1 MQSCVYPVRSEAG
14 TVIEMALVI
23 EDITERKRAEKSEKR
38 FRSMVRN
45 ASDVFAVIETDA
57 TVRYISPSVQRVL
70 GYDEG
75 ALIGAN
81 VFDYVHP
88 DDQKRLANTFAK
100 NLGVSGIAPSVE
112 FRIRHADGSWIVLE
126 AISNNLTEDPNV
138 AGVVVNARDVTAR
151 KETEEALRVSEE
163 RFRSAFED
171 APIGVSLVGLDNSY
185 LRVNHALCEMLGYD
199 EEALLTKTSF
209 EVTHPDDLEA
219 START
224 RRALEEG
231 AGSYYLEKRY
241 VRADGGVVWALSS
254 VSLIKTSHGEPS
266 HFVSLAQD
274 ITERKALEEKLEY
287 QAFHDAL
294 TGLPNRA
301 LFMDRLKQALARMR
315 RRDATVAVLFLDLDN
330 FKFVNDS
337 LGHEVG
343 DELLVAVGA
352 RLDGCVRPEDTVARL
367 GGDEFTILLE
377 DISGLEDA
385 KRAAHR
391 ILNALRVSFD
401 IGGREVLAN
410 VSIGIAPTTALSD
423 EPQELLRRADLA
435 LYEAKKAGKA
445 GFEVFD
451 EGVIAPSRD
460 RLELEN
466 SLRRAVERGEL
477 KIYYHPKLS
486 ARTGKISS
494 MEALVRWEHPER
506 GLLEPEDFLPTAEAS
521 GLILEVGE
529 WVLGEVCRQGAAW
542 YQRYPQ
548 HPPIRVCTNV
558 SARQLWRGDF
568 AAKVVEALRRTG
580 LEAQGLSLEI
590 AEEVLIDG
598 SEATIGKLQELK
610 DLGLHI
616 VVQNFGVAHSSLV
629 RLKRYPLNYMKID
642 RSLVV
647 GLDKE
652 PESAAIVEA
661 TISLAHALGWAVTA
675 HGVETAGQLAR
686 LQELG
691 CDLVQG
697 YYFSRPIVVEEA
709 TALLQADFD
718 RRQESKA

>member
-1 MQSCVYPVRSEAG
+1 M
-14 TVIEMALVI
+14 
-23 EDITERKRAEKSEKR
+23 
-38 FRSMVRN
+38 
-45 ASDVFAVIETDA
+45 
-57 TVRYISPSVQRVL
+57 
-70 GYDEG
+70 
-75 ALIGAN
+75 
-81 VFDYVHP
+81 
-88 DDQKRLANTFAK
+88 
-100 NLGVSGIAPSVE
+100 
-112 FRIRHADGSWIVLE
+112 
-126 AISNNLTEDPNV
+126 
-138 AGVVVNARDVTAR
+138 
-151 KETEEALRVSEE
+151 
-163 RFRSAFED
+163 
-171 APIGVSLVGLDNSY
+171 SLVGLDNSY

-199 EEALLTKTSF
+199 EEALLAKTSF

-231 AGSYYLEKRY
+231 AGGYYLEKRY

-287 QAFHDAL
+287 QVFHDAL

-301 LFMDRLKQALARMR
+301 LFMDRLKQALARMG
-315 RRDATVAVLFLDLDN
+315 RRDATLVVLFLDLDN

-343 DELLVAVGA
+343 DESLVAVGV
-352 RLDGCVRPEDTVARL
+352 RLGGCVRPEGTVARL

-377 DISGLEDA
+377 NISGLEDA

-410 VSIGIAPTTALSD
+410 VSIGIAPATALSD

-435 LYEAKKAGKA
+435 LYEAKKAGKV

-466 SLRRAVERGEL
+466 SLRRAVERGEF

-506 GLLEPEDFLPTAEAS
+506 GLLEPEDFLPTAEVS

-529 WVLGEVCRQGAAW
+529 WVLGEVCRQGAAGISGT
-542 YQRYPQ
+542 RNT
-548 HPPIRVCTNV
+548 PPSEC
-558 SARQLWRGDF
+558 ARTSPRDNSGG
-568 AAKVVEALRRTG
+568 AISPLR
-580 LEAQGLSLEI
+580 S
-590 AEEVLIDG
+590 
-598 SEATIGKLQELK
+598 
-610 DLGLHI
+610 
-616 VVQNFGVAHSSLV
+616 
-629 RLKRYPLNYMKID
+629 
-642 RSLVV
+642 
-647 GLDKE
+647 
-652 PESAAIVEA
+652 
-661 TISLAHALGWAVTA
+661 
-675 HGVETAGQLAR
+675 
-686 LQELG
+686 
-691 CDLVQG
+691 
-697 YYFSRPIVVEEA
+697 SRPCVGRGS
-709 TALLQADFD
+709 
-718 RRQESKA
+718 RRRGCRWRSPRRC